1 MESEM
6 LSINRSALLF
16 IDKCKNRDWD
26 RQLSPGMNVAM
37 QDKVAKCETYNKYKK
52 QNVISIEMTLNPWI
66 WESKFG

>member
-26 RQLSPGMNVAM
+26 RQLSPGMK
-37 QDKVAKCETYNKYKK
+37 DKVAKCETYNKYKK
-52 QNVISIEMTLNPWI
+52 RNVKSIEMTSKLWI
-66 WESKFG
+66 WESEFG